1 MTGYLQRL
9 AERAMGRS
17 RPARAGSAAPFAP
30 APALAGEAVAVETLV
45 TAGAF
50 ASVGMPRRHGDAPPS
65 AGQGRAAAPTGPA
78 APGRTPPT
86 APERRPGAQPSHD
99 AGLPAASS
107 RPVAALAGRVPR
119 GASAAE
125 PGSSANTQAWAPG
138 PVPQLLPPAAA
149 TPPPAQAGG
158 GERALGHGPPV
169 VEETTEVH
177 VHIGRIEVTAVHE
190 PAPAKPAGSRRPAPM
205 ALDDYLAR
213 RHGKRP

>member
-30 APALAGEAVAVETLV
+30 APALPEEAVAVETPV

-50 ASVGMPRRHGDAPPS
+50 ASVGMPRGHGEASPAALPPV
-65 AGQGRAAAPTGPA
+65 GQGRAAAPRGPA
-78 APGRTPPT
+78 V
-86 APERRPGAQPSHD
+86 PERHPEAQPSHD
-99 AGLPAASS
+99 AGLPALDVPAAAR
-107 RPVAALAGRVPR
+107 RPNTAWANRAPP
-119 GASAAE
+119 GASAAPSDRVPDVPAMLLP
-125 PGSSANTQAWAPG
+125 PGAGRIP
-138 PVPQLLPPAAA
+138 PLLPPA
-149 TPPPAQAGG
+149 PLPRAGG
-158 GERALGHGPPV
+158 AERALGHGPQ
-169 VEETTEVH
+169 EETTEVH

-190 PAPAKPAGSRRPAPM
+190 PAPAKAAGSRRPAPM